1 MFRYPALLGGLAA
14 LPLFWWAL
22 ARTRRQRRDTVIAF
36 TGAELAGELASNTP
50 PRRLPQ
56 VLFSLA
62 LLSIAG
68 AAAAPVLTGDGLEQS
83 ATVVLVIDTSTSML
97 AEDVAPNRLNA
108 AQNAAMQF
116 SREVPDSWR
125 IAVVGFAADAS
136 VVAAPTTERVR
147 VLEGIA
153 ALVPSMGTATGDALD
168 LAIDVGRS
176 GSAERMQAAIAE
188 RDNFAEPSK
197 ALIVLL
203 SDGAQTAGGVAW
215 RDAAL
220 RAATLGIPVYTVAL
234 GTPDGTILAGE
245 SGREVVRVP
254 PDTVAMQEIA
264 RLADGTSFA
273 ADDLATLTEAY
284 ASVGTKLEVTE
295 KVWDL
300 APWLAGLAALF
311 ALAGT
316 LTLLRRR

>member
-1 MFRYPALLGGLAA
+1 MFRYPALLAGLAA

-22 ARTRRQRRDTVIAF
+22 ARGRRSRRDTVIAF
-36 TGAELAGELASNTP
+36 TGAELAGELASSAR
-50 PRRLPQ
+50 PRRLPP

-62 LLSIAG
+62 LLAIAG

-97 AEDVAPNRLNA
+97 AEDVAPSRLSA

-116 SREVPDSWR
+116 SREVPNSWR
-125 IAVVGFAADAS
+125 VAVVGFAAEAN
-136 VVAAPTTERVR
+136 VIAAPTTERVR

-153 ALVPSMGTATGDALD
+153 ALIPSMGTATGDALD

-176 GSAERMQAAIAE
+176 GSPERLQAAIAE

-203 SDGAQTAGGVAW
+203 SDGTQTAGEVAW

-220 RAATLGIPVYTVAL
+220 RAAALDIPVYTVAL
-234 GTPDGTILAGE
+234 GTSEGTILAGE

-254 PDTVAMQEIA
+254 PDTAAMEEIA
-264 RLADGTSFA
+264 RLADGASFS
-273 ADDLATLTEAY
+273 ADDLTTLTEAY
-284 ASVGTKLEVTE
+284 ASVGTKLEVVE

-300 APWLAGLAALF
+300 SPWLAALAALF

-316 LTLLRRR
+316 VAALHRR